1 MRKAELPSSSG
12 PPPERIIESRHLYM
26 GRVLNLRLDT
36 VERPDGRRL
45 TREVV
50 EHSPV
55 VAMVP
60 IDGDGNVLLVRQY
73 RPAPDKAMLEIPAGC
88 VDPGESLEEA
98 AQRELQEEI
107 GCRAGHLDRLSGFYV
122 SPGYCSELIHMFLA
136 RDLSPSRLEHDDD
149 EDIVVVP
156 LSLAEALDK
165 VRSGEIDDAKSMIGL
180 LLAAKR
186 LRV

>member
-1 MRKAELPSSSG
+1 MARWWPWSPSTATATSSWSASTGLP
-12 PPPERIIESRHLYM
+12 RI
-26 GRVLNLRLDT
+26 
-36 VERPDGRRL
+36 RRCW
-45 TREVV
+45 R
-50 EHSPV
+50 
-55 VAMVP
+55 
-60 IDGDGNVLLVRQY
+60 Y
-73 RPAPDKAMLEIPAGC
+73 RRGA
-88 VDPGESLEEA
+88 A

-165 VRSGEIDDAKSMIGL
+165 VRSGEIDDAKSIIGL